1 MTGREQYDSWRN
13 PVTNRFEPPVRARD
27 AEHGIVY
34 RDDKEFFSHRRDNGI
49 TGRMAGVITARP
61 G

>member
-1 MTGREQYDSWRN
+1 M
-13 PVTNRFEPPVRARD
+13 TNRFEPPVRARD